1 VTDTYVVFHE
11 VAHQWFYAQ
20 IGNDQQQEPWLDE
33 GFADFSARYLMS
45 IPPNQCSTRP
55 IDSPVFAW
63 EAGPTTGGDWSSC
76 DGYFHTVFYRG
87 TEFLNALRAEMGNDA
102 FFAAMRDW
110 VEANRHGMVTAR
122 RLLVHLDAATEAD
135 LRPIYRSYLADLDAT
150 LRKQPTTLS
159 KVGGQGN

>member
-1 VTDTYVVFHE
+1 
-11 VAHQWFYAQ
+11 
-20 IGNDQQQEPWLDE
+20 
-33 GFADFSARYLMS
+33 
-45 IPPNQCSTRP
+45 
-55 IDSPVFAW
+55 
-63 EAGPTTGGDWSSC
+63 
-76 DGYFHTVFYRG
+76 
-87 TEFLNALRAEMGNDA
+87 MGNDA